1 MKRPPH
7 GPTSRRAHSNQPGS
21 KSLDGGLTGPGGC
34 AVLRPGTPTEN
45 DGRVRTTTG
54 RSEANGL
61 PLVDLPLEDRV
72 RLAHALIESTA
83 AGVGAD
89 LLHIKG
95 YSTSPGL
102 YAPGRESTDV
112 DVLVRPAHVEAFADA
127 LRARGWRTVTTFR
140 TGSVFHHAMTL
151 WHDQWG
157 YVDVHR
163 AFPGIGVPADEFFD
177 RLWEQRATMDIAG
190 WPCLV
195 PSREHQALTIALHA
209 ARDPHRGADD
219 VAHLRAALSPAE
231 WETIEALAGAVGAH
245 LSFAAATGHLDEWA
259 AHPEHDVWE
268 VMSRGGTRMELFRA
282 RWRAA
287 QGPAERAELLKS
299 LVTVN
304 RDHLRM
310 RLQREP
316 RLADVA
322 GEVLARAAD
331 VLRTTTAQRRSK
343 GAHSTHDGG

>member
-1 MKRPPH
+1 MS
-7 GPTSRRAHSNQPGS
+7 TA
-21 KSLDGGLTGPGGC
+21 TGK
-34 AVLRPGTPTEN
+34 
-45 DGRVRTTTG
+45 
-54 RSEANGL
+54 SEANGL

-72 RLAHALIESTA
+72 RLAHALIESA
-83 AGVGAD
+83 ATGAGAD

-95 YSTSPGL
+95 YSTFPGL

-112 DVLVRPAHVEAFADA
+112 DVIVRPAHVDALVEA

-151 WHDQWG
+151 WNDQWG

-163 AFPGIGVPADEFFD
+163 AFPGVGIPADDFFE
-177 RLWEQRATMDIAG
+177 RLWEHRATMDIAG

-195 PSREHQALTIALHA
+195 PTREHQALMIALHA

-219 VAHLRAALSPAE
+219 VAYLRSALSPAE
-231 WETIEALAGAVGAH
+231 WDRVEALAGAVGAH

-268 VMSRGGTRMELFRA
+268 VMSRGGTRVELFRA

-287 QGPAERAELLKS
+287 QGTAERAGLLKS
-299 LVTVN
+299 LVVVN

-316 RLADVA
+316 RLADVVR
-322 GEVLARAAD
+322 EVQMRAAD
-331 VLRTTTAQRRSK
+331 VLRAATGRRAGEAQS
-343 GAHSTHDGG
+343 AHDGG